1 MDLINRLM
9 EQIPEAKK
17 LLEIKGVGEKT
28 VSGFLAEVG
37 DLRRFKD
44 PKQLQKYAGLALV
57 ENSSGKHKG
66 QTTISRRGRK
76 RLRYL
81 LFEASMSLVSQNPE
95 FKEIH
100 QYYTTRTNNPLKKMQ
115 SLTVIG
121 CKLMRLFYTLL
132 TKDVSYNAEKMRMDI
147 RRPSEYQPAA

>member
-1 MDLINRLM
+1 M
-9 EQIPEAKK
+9 
-17 LLEIKGVGEKT
+17 
-28 VSGFLAEVG
+28 G

-115 SLTVIG
+115 SVIAVA
-121 CKLMRLFYTLL
+121 CKALRIFYTIL
-132 TKDVSYNAEKMRMDI
+132 TKGVTYDGAKMLQDI
-147 RRPSEYQPAA
+147 KRPQMLAA